1 MSEYPPLT
9 GEDWAVAKGEARR
22 EELAAEIGL
31 RFAGCSVVEKLT
43 KPFLREKRGR
53 WWYNCSLWPGELGSV
68 RSLAELALPLAVVKW
83 PTPTGVREWSKARRQ
98 IVAAIPAPGQPLL
111 TPGQKHTLTRMV
123 RVLCSMSVGTELE
136 RDDVAL
142 ADRVLLIE
150 DQAVALDLH
159 VALPRSR
166 ARSHAAFGA
175 LEDQVLQRVLRPASS
190 PNSTWTASADTT
202 VQPDHAKA
210 EADTAIDVRWA
221 T

>member
-142 ADRVLLIE
+142 ADRVSAL
-150 DQAVALDLH
+150 AVDSIPWLADAP
-159 VALPRSR
+159 VPRPAPPQSAPAVQPAPERSR
-166 ARSHAAFGA
+166 FEL
-175 LEDQVLQRVLRPASS
+175 LE
-190 PNSTWTASADTT
+190 
-202 VQPDHAKA
+202 
-210 EADTAIDVRWA
+210 ID
-221 T
+221 